1 MTNLEWFVAGN
12 TGCCFATLFVKNL
25 KKIGWRFI
33 FYTEFQYFKYM
44 PETNI
49 ISIDFPIKWDKL
61 LVKQWALA
69 NGFYI
74 EDTSDKTE
82 GLRIKCSEGIAW
94 VQYFGPD
101 SHVKTR
107 QSPYPMLMY
116 CNKLGKAHYIKV
128 GFKGILHLAHAW
140 IDNLKSKS
148 WDTLWN
154 QSYKQTKKILG
165 HKPTIN
171 EASKTTWLK

>member
-1 MTNLEWFVAGN
+1 MTNLQWIAAGN
-12 TGCCFATLFVKNL
+12 TGCTFATLFAKNP
-25 KKIGWRFI
+25 KKIGWVFI
-33 FYTEFQYFKYM
+33 SPRNYRLESFK
-44 PETNI
+44 EDSNI
-49 ISIDFPIKWDKL
+49 ISITFPLVMTAKF
-61 LVKQWALA
+61 VKQWALM
-69 NGFYI
+69 NDFYL

-82 GLRIKCSEGIAW
+82 GLRIKCKKGIAW

-140 IDNLKSKS
+140 IEGLKEKA
-148 WDTLWN
+148 WDTMWDR
-154 QSYKQTKKILG
+154 SYKQTEKILG
-165 HKPTIN
+165 HKPTIA
-171 EASKTTWLK
+171 EASKTTFLK